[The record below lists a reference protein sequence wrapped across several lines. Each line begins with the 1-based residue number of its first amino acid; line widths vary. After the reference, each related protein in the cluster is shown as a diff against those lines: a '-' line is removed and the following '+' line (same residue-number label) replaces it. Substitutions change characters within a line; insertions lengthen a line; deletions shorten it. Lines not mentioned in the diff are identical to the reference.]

1 MLISCL
7 TLIWDRPVLRNSYEV
22 LLGKVS
28 VIEGVSEDSNVWV
41 ICDLIQLLL
50 RVVDLKIL

>member
-1 MLISCL
+1 MWISCL

-41 ICDLIQLLL
+41 IYDLIQLLL

>member
-41 ICDLIQLLL
+41 IYDLIQLLL

>member
-41 ICDLIQLLL
+41 IYNLVQLLL
-50 RVVDLKIL
+50 RVVNLANM